1 MCTVVQNHQAY
12 KALNDNTKILTETDT
27 ETFFPILNFP
37 KPIPILFFRDQKFW
51 NRNRDFFSDTKF
63 SETKTDTFF
72 LIPNDGADAFESDEE
87 YKETMEYDTD
97 FSDSDSE

>member
-1 MCTVVQNHQAY
+1 MKSPSIAIPFRNRNRY
-12 KALNDNTKILTETDT
+12 FSSNTKFSET
-27 ETFFPILNFP
+27 ETFFRDQIFP
-37 KPIPILFFRDQKFW
+37 KPIPILF
-51 NRNRDFFSDTKF
+51 
-63 SETKTDTFF
+63 SETKNSETETDTFF